1 MRIWQDKVKGDWCY
15 KFEYDGAVYTEREF
29 KSQLDAKSTG
39 AVKEMQVIMGQE
51 FIPESRE
58 SKEKG
63 LFEPDNSIE
72 KRPEKKQNPDK
83 VRPKKTRKVT
93 PKDNLEI
100 PTNQVFKEDSNS
112 ESNTQNNIES
122 NTQKEEFILNE
133 GWIPLFRKLLDSQ
146 VFQSEGL
153 LKVWI
158 WCLLKVA
165 YKARWVPVKINK
177 TTTEVHLF
185 AGQFIFGR
193 KTAAKELKM
202 KPSTAWKRMQ
212 KLENMQNLN
221 IQSNRHYS
229 VVTLANWKF
238 YQGLLKKVTAKVT
251 AREQPG
257 NTNKKDKKEKNNKYA
272 RNFLSFWEAY
282 PNRKAK
288 KKAHEAWQ
296 KLDKNEDMEILLPT
310 LLDTIEK
317 QKQSKEIQKSK
328 GEFVSEWP
336 HPATWLNGRRWE
348 DEIEIKKRW
357 DHATG

>member
-1 MRIWQDKVKGDWCY
+1 VEVWQDKIKGDWCY
-15 KFEYDGAVYTEREF
+15 KFEYEGTVYIEREF
-29 KSQLDAKSTG
+29 KSQLDARSTG
-39 AVKEMQVIMGQE
+39 TLKEMQVIMGKE
-51 FIPESRE
+51 FIPEPPE
-58 SKEKG
+58 SKKKA
-63 LFEPDNSIE
+63 LFEPDNSIK
-72 KRPEKKQNPDK
+72 KRPEKKQNPEK
-83 VRPKKTRKVT
+83 VTSKVT
-93 PKDNLEI
+93 PKVTPNNKPETDSRQSFTEDGNLE
-100 PTNQVFKEDSNS
+100 SNS
-112 ESNTQNNIES
+112 QNNIES
-122 NTQKEEFILNE
+122 NSQKEEFILNE

-158 WCLLKVA
+158 WCLLKVT
-165 YKARWVPVKINK
+165 YKARWVPVRINK
-177 TTTEVHLF
+177 ATTEVHLF

-238 YQGLLKKVTAKVT
+238 YQGLLKKVTQKVT

-257 NTNKKDKKEKNNKYA
+257 NTNKKGKKGENNIHA
-272 RNFLSFWEAY
+272 QNFISFWKAY

-296 KLDKNEDMEILLPT
+296 KLDKDEDMETLLPT

-317 QKQSKEIQKSK
+317 QKQAKEIQKAK

-336 HPATWLNGRRWE
+336 YPATWLNGRRWE